1 MLYSCPVLS
10 DSGATK
16 NAKGRVQARGITD
29 ARKPT
34 RNSPY
39 ISRFDLLRRET
50 LIALPY
56 DFLPFSLR
64 SSRGDQTSIDILK
77 AGSSLSLPGEEKDKT
92 L

>member
-1 MLYSCPVLS
+1 MFYSCPASS

-34 RNSPY
+34 RNSPC

-50 LIALPY
+50 LIVLPY

-64 SSRGDQTSIDILK
+64 SSRGDQTSIDIPRS
-77 AGSSLSLPGEEKDKT
+77 GIVTIPPGGRKG
-92 L
+92 